1 MSQKALPPIEITEVI
16 YDRMYVQINHPDLRK
31 SLLTYRILNSVNK
44 LIRKGSFVGEYIQ
57 LSLVHMP
64 DGNYKIYLSEQE
76 GSEYSFEFLKR
87 SNS

>member
-1 MSQKALPPIEITEVI
+1 MSKKAVAPIEITEVI
-16 YDRMYVQINHPDLRK
+16 YDRMYVQINCPNLRK

-64 DGNYKIYLSEQE
+64 DGNYKIHLSEQE